1 MRSKKRGIYFSFI
14 YTSSRIR
21 DCHERVYV
29 ILSLTLNGIDW
40 MQMCKVLFVVIVVV
54 VCSCLTHNRKK
65 ISKRKKNNSRRKIS
79 AAFEHRHHHQLLH
92 RQQFRSI
99 SKIYHCKKD
108 GKMRGEGDWKFF
120 LKKN

>member
-65 ISKRKKNNSRRKIS
+65 ISKRKKTIQEGR
-79 AAFEHRHHHQLLH
+79 FQQLLNIVIINFFIGNNFEVFQ
-92 RQQFRSI
+92 RYI
-99 SKIYHCKKD
+99 IVKKMV
-108 GKMRGEGDWKFF
+108 K
-120 LKKN
+120 